1 MSIENNIK
9 KLILDRYKSMRRFS
23 EISKLPYTTLVGM
36 LDRGITNA
44 SIQNVIKIC
53 QTLNI
58 DADALA
64 AGVIKEKPA
73 SEIIASSSDEKLL
86 KKYHSLDDYGKEAV
100 NNILEVEYSRC
111 NVVEEPM
118 PAYLPKTYYS
128 ISASAG
134 NGEMLFDDLE
144 QSTIMVPQTSESER
158 ADFVLQVNGDSMLP
172 DFKDGDKVL
181 VKKQDSIEIGEI
193 GIFIVNCESFI
204 KKLGQSELISLN
216 KKYKPIPLRESDSV
230 SCVGKV
236 IGKV

>member
-1 MSIENNIK
+1 MSYQKRIK
-9 KLILDRYKSMRRFS
+9 EARIKLGLTQEALAYK
-23 EISKLPYTTLVGM
+23 L
-36 LDRGITNA
+36 GIGT
-44 SIQNVIKIC
+44 S
-53 QTLNI
+53 TLNGYEKGNREPSVNMLSKIMNELDI
-58 DADALA
+58 DPNYLFQDEMSNDIYDKFSLYEQNI
-64 AGVIKEKPA
+64 IKRYR
-73 SEIIASSSDEKLL
+73 LL
-86 KKYHSLDDYGKEAV
+86 DNYGKAAV
-100 NNILEVEYSRC
+100 DNLLEVEYSRC